1 MVALLF
7 ISFIVCLA
15 LGVPVAFSLG
25 VSSLLYFIGNGMSL
39 YMFAQRFFAG
49 LNSFTL
55 LCIPGFVFAG
65 ALMNQGG
72 ITERLIGFC
81 NKIVGH
87 ITGGL
92 SIANVVA
99 SMLFAGISGTA
110 LADTVSVGGV
120 LIPAMKKDGYDADF
134 SCAVTAASSCIGPI
148 IPPSVP
154 MIMAATMTGLSVSK
168 MFIAGMVPGILM
180 GVGMIFV
187 SWYISKKRHYPKA
200 EKRATLKEILST
212 GKESFFA
219 ILMTLIILSGIC
231 FGIVTPTE
239 ASILAVVYGIFVG
252 FFIYKELTV
261 KRLIDCMKSTVTSSA
276 AIMVL
281 VGLANVFAY
290 ILTKEQIPQMVADA
304 MLSLTRNKY
313 IILLLIN
320 LLLIFVGMFME
331 TIAAILILFPVLL
344 GLVTQ
349 VGVNPIQ
356 FGVMCVLNLVLG
368 LCTPPVGV
376 CLFAATNIGETKLTG
391 VVKELVPYLVSNFIV
406 LILVTYVPFLT
417 AGIAELLLGAG

>member
-1 MVALLF
+1 MVAVLF
-7 ISFIVCLA
+7 IVFLICLA
-15 LGVPVAFSLG
+15 VGFPVAFSLG
-25 VSSLLYFIGNGMSL
+25 ISSLVYFIGNDMSL
-39 YMFAQRFFAG
+39 YMFAQRFFGG

-65 ALMNQGG
+65 SLMNQGG

-81 NKIVGH
+81 NKLIGH
-87 ITGGL
+87 IRGGL
-92 SIANVVA
+92 AIANVLA

-110 LADTVSVGGV
+110 LADTVSVGGI
-120 LIPAMKKDGYDADF
+120 LIPAMKKEGYDSDF

-154 MIMAATMTGLSVSK
+154 MIMAATMTGLSVGK
-168 MFIAGMVPGILM
+168 MFAAGIIPGILM
-180 GVGMIFV
+180 GGGMILV
-187 SWYISKKRHYPKA
+187 SYWISVKRNYPKA
-200 EKRATLKEILST
+200 ERRSTMKEILSSA
-212 GKESFFA
+212 KESFFA
-219 ILMTLIILSGIC
+219 ILMTLIILSSIL

-261 KRLIDCMKSTVTSSA
+261 ERLIKCMKDTAVSSA

-281 VGLANVFAY
+281 VGMANVFAY
-290 ILTKEQIPQMVADA
+290 ILTKEQIPQMVADL
-304 MLSLTRNKY
+304 MLSITSNKY
-313 IILLLIN
+313 IILILIN
-320 LLLIFVGMFME
+320 LLLVFVGMFME

-344 GLVTQ
+344 NLVIG
-349 VGVNPIQ
+349 VGVDPIQ
-356 FGVMCVLNLVLG
+356 FGVMVVLNLVIG

-391 VVKELVPYLVSNFIV
+391 VIKELVPYLICNFGV
-406 LILVTYVPFLT
+406 LVLVTFVPFITTGVATLIM
-417 AGIAELLLGAG
+417 G